1 MKRII
6 LALALVALTGSLY
19 AQKKTTS
26 SATVSFDA
34 TTPKDALPKAEN
46 KTAIASLN
54 TKTSAVAFE
63 VPVKNFVFPNATIQ
77 EHFNGERWLNSDK
90 FKTFTFSG
98 KIADPSKVDFGKDG
112 SYSAD
117 VAGTLTVKDKSKDIT
132 VPVTFVVKGK
142 TVTASSSFDI
152 TLADYGVQADGEKIS
167 KTPKVNVNADFK

>member
-6 LALALVALTGSLY
+6 LALALVALTGSAF

-34 TTPKDALPKAEN
+34 TTPKDAFPKAEN

-90 FKTFTFSG
+90 YKTFTFAG
-98 KIADPSKVDFGKDG
+98 KIVDPSKVNFGKDG
-112 SYSAD
+112 SYTAD
-117 VAGTLTVKDKSKDIT
+117 VAGKLTVKDKTNDVT
-132 VPVTFVVKGK
+132 VPVTFVVKGSS
-142 TVTASSSFDI
+142 VTASSSFDL
-152 TLADYGVQADGEKIS
+152 TLADYGVMADGEKIS
-167 KTPKVNVNADFK
+167 KTPKVNVNAEFK